1 MSTHLFIPSTLVG
14 RQAEVAKICQILAS
28 DGDLLLAGVPG
39 SGRRTLLRHAAQLMQ
54 CQMIEIDC
62 LRATD
67 STRFLHLLAE
77 GIMTTFSTPAD
88 LALVERICTASPL
101 LLKPASPDVKHLLW
115 PADADEWQVFQALLS
130 LPQILAEARNSRVVI
145 VFQNFPHLRSWDRK
159 EKWQTYLRQ
168 EVHIQDRVSYA
179 LIATVAERW
188 IQHSNMQVVF
198 LGPLRDEEIVSWLI
212 PMMAAEGLKFDSK
225 GHALALFL
233 DYVQGHFG
241 DALALARRIWLTV
254 RSEQAQLFPRPSRS
268 NATQGQSLENAA
280 SFFLVHP
287 YQVHRSA
294 LALVQDL
301 SVTFESLILLLPPSQ
316 VRVLESL
323 ALDPTPSPQA
333 REYIRKHRL
342 SRGGGLQGALASLEQ
357 KGLVYGAD
365 YNYRLTIPLLAL
377 WLRHRL
383 A

>member
-1 MSTHLFIPSTLVG
+1 MSTHLFTPSTLVG
-14 RQAEVAKICQILAS
+14 RQAEVAKICQILAT

-39 SGRRTLLRHAAQLMQ
+39 SGRRTLLRYTAQLMQ

-67 STRFLHLLAE
+67 STRFLQLLAE
-77 GIMTTFSTPAD
+77 GIMATFSTPSD
-88 LALVERICTASPL
+88 LALVERVCKTSPF
-101 LLKPASPDVKHLLW
+101 LLKPSSPDGNQLLW
-115 PADADEWQVFQALLS
+115 PPDADEWQIFQALLN
-130 LPQILAEARNSRVVI
+130 LPQILAEALNSRVVI

-188 IQHSNMQVVF
+188 VQHSNMQAVF
-198 LGPLRDEEIVSWLI
+198 LGPLHDEDIVNWLV
-212 PMMAAEGLKFDSK
+212 PMMAAEGLKFDSE
-225 GHALALFL
+225 GHALSLFL

-254 RSEQAQLFPRPSRS
+254 QSERAQLFPRPGLSHS
-268 NATQGQSLENAA
+268 IPGQVEENVP
-280 SFFLVHP
+280 SFFSIYP
-287 YQVHRSA
+287 DQVHRAA

-365 YNYRLTIPLLAL
+365 YNYRLTMPLLAL
-377 WLRHRL
+377 WLRYRL
-383 A
+383 S